1 MRVHAWG
8 DEHSPA
14 IGDLHVH
21 RARGAVVGSTFVYDP
36 AWVASPGAFDL
47 DPATPRGTGPVQTP
61 QGRALPGAL
70 ADCAP
75 DRWGRELRKREERR
89 LAQQQERA
97 VRSLDDLDFLV
108 GVRDDL
114 RQGDLRIAV
123 DGTFE
128 RDGGDIPVEAQL
140 GELLELAD
148 RAQADEIT
156 AAELAQLVRQGSSLG
171 GARPKAHVR
180 DAQGRIAI
188 AKFPSAAH
196 DTWDVMAWEKVC
208 LDLAEVA
215 GIDVPARRLLNIAGR
230 NVLVVARFD
239 RVHRPGR
246 TPRRVGY
253 RSAMTMCER
262 TDGDTGSYTEIAQI
276 IEERSDRVTEDLH
289 QLWRR
294 MAFSVRVTNT
304 DDHLRNHAFLH
315 AGADSWR
322 LSPAFDLNPNPDAGD
337 DPHLH
342 TAIDEYATDAQVG
355 LLMEVAP
362 LFRLDADHARAV
374 LAEVDGA
381 VSDWRTAA
389 WSVGLDEAAVHAMA
403 PAFDHGR
410 LHHT

>member
-8 DEHSPA
+8 DERSPA

-21 RARGAVVGSTFVYDP
+21 RARGAVVASTFVYDP
-36 AWVASPGAFDL
+36 VWVASPGAFDL

-61 QGRALPGAL
+61 QGQALPGAL
-70 ADCAP
+70 ADCTS
-75 DRWGRELRKREERR
+75 DRWGRELRRREERR

-188 AKFPSAAH
+188 AKLPSAAH
-196 DTWDVMAWEKVC
+196 DTWDCSWRSPRSS
-208 LDLAEVA
+208 
-215 GIDVPARRLLNIAGR
+215 GWTPTT
-230 NVLVVARFD
+230 
-239 RVHRPGR
+239 PGR
-246 TPRRVGY
+246 SSPRSTKPSRTGGLRRGRSGSTRPPYTRWPRRSTTGA
-253 RSAMTMCER
+253 ST
-262 TDGDTGSYTEIAQI
+262 TPDGCSLWTG
-276 IEERSDRVTEDLH
+276 
-289 QLWRR
+289 
-294 MAFSVRVTNT
+294 
-304 DDHLRNHAFLH
+304 
-315 AGADSWR
+315 
-322 LSPAFDLNPNPDAGD
+322 P
-337 DPHLH
+337 
-342 TAIDEYATDAQVG
+342 
-355 LLMEVAP
+355 
-362 LFRLDADHARAV
+362 
-374 LAEVDGA
+374 
-381 VSDWRTAA
+381 VSG
-389 WSVGLDEAAVHAMA
+389 SGC
-403 PAFDHGR
+403 P
-410 LHHT
+410 